1 MSGKRLGLD
10 LRLQKRFGC
19 GFPTFNRSKSS
30 FHFMSELLTRF
41 TCNTLNPFFHTTIR
55 PNGETNDLL
64 GHRRSV
70 ICAAI

>member
-19 GFPTFNRSKSS
+19 GFLTFNRSKSS
-30 FHFMSELLTRF
+30 FHLLSELLARF
-41 TCNTLNPFFHTTIR
+41 TSDTLDPFFHTAVR
-55 PNGETNDLL
+55 PDGETNGLL

>member
-19 GFPTFNRSKSS
+19 GLLTFNRSKCS
-30 FHFMSELLTRF
+30 FDFFSELLARF
-41 TCNTLNPFFHTTIR
+41 TRDTLDPLLHTTVR
-55 PNGETNDLL
+55 PDGETNGLL
-64 GHRRSV
+64 GHRGSV

>member
-19 GFPTFNRSKSS
+19 GLLTFNRSKCS
-30 FHFMSELLTRF
+30 FDFFSELLARF
-41 TCNTLNPFFHTTIR
+41 ASNTLDPLFHATVR
-55 PNGETNDLL
+55 PDGETNGLL
-64 GHRRSV
+64 GHRGGV

>member
-19 GFPTFNRSKSS
+19 GFLTFNRSKSS
-30 FHFMSELLTRF
+30 FHFFSELLARF
-41 TCNTLNPFFHTTIR
+41 TSNTLDPLFHTTIR
-55 PNGETNDLL
+55 TNGETYGLMWQ
-64 GHRRSV
+64 RRSV

>member
-19 GFPTFNRSKSS
+19 GLLTFNRSKRS
-30 FHFMSELLTRF
+30 FDFFSELLARLA
-41 TCNTLNPFFHTTIR
+41 CNTLDPLFHTAVR
-55 PNGETNDLL
+55 PNGETYGLL
-64 GHRRSV
+64 GHRGGV

>member
-19 GFPTFNRSKSS
+19 GFLTFNRSKNS
-30 FHFMSELLTRF
+30 FNFFSELLARF
-41 TCNTLNPFFHTTIR
+41 AGDTLDPLFHTTIR
-55 PNGETNDLL
+55 SNGETNGLL
-64 GHRRSV
+64 WHRRNV

>member
-19 GFPTFNRSKSS
+19 GLLTFNRSKSS
-30 FHFMSELLTRF
+30 FNFFSELLARF
-41 TCNTLNPFFHTTIR
+41 TRNTLHTLLNAAVR
-55 PNGETNDLL
+55 PDGETNGLL
-64 GHRRSV
+64 GHRGDV